1 MKRIFF
7 LISLVFLMFMIPLS
21 ANSTN
26 STDSL
31 DKSIINGVHK
41 YVDKVGNTY
50 YYRNNDDI
58 GNPVTGG
65 YGKFG
70 NFYKNGELWEYDIEG
85 KHIKETVHFIT
96 LDKAYKTLPAK
107 SILFCIEPLKLAEW
121 IDDDNPNN
129 SNFESLSKV
138 QQENI
143 SKITSLVISRYSQT
157 GNYDYLAAGQLLV
170 WKEVGA
176 KNIKYPSSISKEYN
190 EISNLIKTYDVVPSF
205 LKDDLTLTYNDVY
218 GIYDLYLKDSNNVL
232 DNKYKKSLIGTYG
245 NYHIEDGKDK
255 NDLYVWTDKIDS
267 SSNIEAIYNP
277 LPKSSSYLED
287 VYYMTKPTFINSGQ
301 DLVTGLSMPIK
312 INMSFKVNPAKGKV
326 KLKKQGC
333 YKDKCE
339 DLAGVSFGLYTIDG
353 DLLKEKKTDENGNLE
368 FDSLSIGRYYIQE
381 LSTLEDYNVS
391 NKKYEFS
398 IIKDDDV
405 ALINGGNP
413 IINYKKTEDVKIIK
427 KDYNNNLLK
436 GAEFVYYKD
445 LNNNQILDKEE
456 EETISDVYTT
466 AEDGSIYLKDLEYGS
481 YLLKEIKAPI
491 GYEIEE
497 DFYPFKLDGSLK
509 VLLIEVL
516 NSKVEEKIISK
527 GKLKIVKKDYDN
539 NLLKGAEFVYYKDL
553 NNNKIL
559 DEEEEET
566 ISDIYT
572 TDDKGVAMVNNLD
585 FGNYLL
591 KEVKA
596 PKGYYKKGDFY
607 PFSISEDLKTYKIEV
622 YNKKMPKALVK
633 TGKENKIIDWILKL
647 FNE

>member
-7 LISLVFLMFMIPLS
+7 LISLIFLMFMIPLS
-21 ANSTN
+21 ANST
-26 STDSL
+26 SYL

-41 YVDKVGNTY
+41 YVDKVGNAY
-50 YYRNNDDI
+50 YYRSNDDI
-58 GNPVTGG
+58 GNPITGG
-65 YGKFG
+65 YGDFG
-70 NFYKNGELWEYDIEG
+70 IFYKNGEIWEYDVNG
-85 KHIKETVHFIT
+85 KHVKETVYF
-96 LDKAYKTLPAK
+96 LSLKDAYKNLPAK
-107 SILFCIEPLKLAEW
+107 SILFCIQPLESAEW

-129 SNFESLSKV
+129 SAFTSLSKE

-143 SKITSLVISRYSQT
+143 SKKSSIIISRYSQT
-157 GNYDYLAAGQLLV
+157 GNYDYLAAGQLLI
-170 WKEVGA
+170 WQEVGA

-190 EISNLIKTYDVVPSF
+190 ELNNLYKNYDTVPSF
-205 LKDDLTLTYNDVY
+205 LNDDLTLTYNDVY

-232 DNKYKKSLIGTYG
+232 DSKYKKSLIGTYG

-277 LPKSSSYLED
+277 LPTSSSYLED
-287 VYYMTKPTFINSGQ
+287 IYYTTKPTFINSGQ
-301 DLVTGLSMPIK
+301 DLVSGLSMPIK
-312 INMSFKVNPAKGKV
+312 INMNFKVNPAKGNV

-333 YKDKCE
+333 YKEDCE
-339 DLAGVSFGLYTIDG
+339 SLAGVSFGLYTIDG

-368 FDSLSIGRYYIQE
+368 FDGLSIGRYYIQE

-413 IINYKKTEDVKIIK
+413 ITNYKKTEDVKIIK

-445 LNNNQILDKEE
+445 LNNNKILDKNE

-466 AEDGSIYLKDLEYGS
+466 AEDGAIYLKDLEYGN
-481 YLLKEIKAPI
+481 YLLKEVKAPI
-491 GYEIEE
+491 GYQIEE
-497 DFYPFKLDGSLK
+497 EFYPFKIDGSSK
-509 VLLIEVL
+509 VLVIEVL
-516 NSKVEEKIISK
+516 NSKEEKKIIFK
-527 GKLKIVKKDYDN
+527 GKLKVIKKDYDN

-553 NNNKIL
+553 NNNKLL
-559 DEEEEET
+559 DKNEEET

-572 TDDKGVAMVNNLD
+572 TDDTGVVIIENLD
-585 FGNYLL
+585 YGNYLL

-596 PKGYYKKGDFY
+596 PEGYYKEESFY
-607 PFSISEDLKTYKIEV
+607 PFSIDEGLKTYKIEV
-622 YNKKMPKALVK
+622 YNKKLSKALVK
-633 TGKENKIIDWILKL
+633 TGKENKIIDWILNFL
-647 FNE
+647 NE

>member
-205 LKDDLTLTYNDVY
+205 
-218 GIYDLYLKDSNNVL
+218 
-232 DNKYKKSLIGTYG
+232 
-245 NYHIEDGKDK
+245 
-255 NDLYVWTDKIDS
+255 
-267 SSNIEAIYNP
+267 
-277 LPKSSSYLED
+277 
-287 VYYMTKPTFINSGQ
+287 
-301 DLVTGLSMPIK
+301 
-312 INMSFKVNPAKGKV
+312 
-326 KLKKQGC
+326 
-333 YKDKCE
+333 
-339 DLAGVSFGLYTIDG
+339 
-353 DLLKEKKTDENGNLE
+353 
-368 FDSLSIGRYYIQE
+368 
-381 LSTLEDYNVS
+381 
-391 NKKYEFS
+391 
-398 IIKDDDV
+398 
-405 ALINGGNP
+405 
-413 IINYKKTEDVKIIK
+413 
-427 KDYNNNLLK
+427 
-436 GAEFVYYKD
+436 
-445 LNNNQILDKEE
+445 
-456 EETISDVYTT
+456 
-466 AEDGSIYLKDLEYGS
+466 
-481 YLLKEIKAPI
+481 
-491 GYEIEE
+491 
-497 DFYPFKLDGSLK
+497 
-509 VLLIEVL
+509 
-516 NSKVEEKIISK
+516 
-527 GKLKIVKKDYDN
+527 
-539 NLLKGAEFVYYKDL
+539 
-553 NNNKIL
+553 
-559 DEEEEET
+559 
-566 ISDIYT
+566 
-572 TDDKGVAMVNNLD
+572 
-585 FGNYLL
+585 
-591 KEVKA
+591 
-596 PKGYYKKGDFY
+596 
-607 PFSISEDLKTYKIEV
+607 
-622 YNKKMPKALVK
+622 
-633 TGKENKIIDWILKL
+633 
-647 FNE
+647 

>member
-7 LISLVFLMFMIPLS
+7 LISLIFLMFIIPLS
-21 ANSTN
+21 ANST
-26 STDSL
+26 SYL

-50 YYRNNDDI
+50 YYKNNDDI
-58 GNPVTGG
+58 GNPITGG

-70 NFYKNGELWEYDIEG
+70 NFYKNGEVWEYDFNG
-85 KHIKETVHFIT
+85 NHIKETVHFIV

-107 SILFCIEPLKLAEW
+107 SILFCIEPLEIAEW

-129 SNFESLSKV
+129 SSFNSLSKV
-138 QQENI
+138 QQENV
-143 SKITSLVISRYSQT
+143 SKITSLVISKYSQT
-157 GNYDYLAAGQLLV
+157 GNYDYLAVGQLLV

-176 KNIKYPSSISKEYN
+176 TNIKYPSSISKEYN
-190 EISNLIKTYDVVPSF
+190 EISNLVKNYDIVPSF
-205 LKDDLTLTYNDVY
+205 LKDNLTLTYNDVY

-232 DNKYKKSLIGTYG
+232 DSKYKDSLVGTYG

-277 LPKSSSYLED
+277 LPTSSSYLED

-312 INMSFKVNPAKGKV
+312 INMNFKVNPAKGKV

-333 YKDKCE
+333 YKDDCE
-339 DLAGVSFGLYTIDG
+339 SLAGVSFGLYTIDG

-368 FDSLSIGRYYIQE
+368 FDGLSIGRYYIQE

-405 ALINGGNP
+405 ALINEGNP
-413 IINYKKTEDVKIIK
+413 ITNYKKTEDVKIIK

-445 LNNNQILDKEE
+445 LNNNKLLDKNE
-456 EETISDVYTT
+456 EETISEVYTT
-466 AEDGSIYLKDLEYGS
+466 AEDGSIYLKDLEYGN
-481 YLLKEIKAPI
+481 YLLKEVKAPI
-491 GYEIEE
+491 GYQIEE
-497 DFYPFKLDGSLK
+497 EFYPFKIDGSLK
-509 VLLIEVL
+509 VLVIEVL
-516 NSKVEEKIISK
+516 NSKEEKKIISK
-527 GKLKIVKKDYDN
+527 GKLKVIKKDYDN

-559 DEEEEET
+559 DKNEEET

-572 TDDKGVAMVNNLD
+572 TDDTGVVIIENLD
-585 FGNYLL
+585 YGNYLL

-596 PKGYYKKGDFY
+596 PEGYYKEESFY
-607 PFSISEDLKTYKIEV
+607 PFSIDEGLKTYKIEV
-622 YNKKMPKALVK
+622 YNKKLSKALVK
-633 TGKENKIIDWILKL
+633 TGKENKIIDWILNFL
-647 FNE
+647 NE